1 MKYRFRMFQNMVLQ
15 KIQNVPQLFIQKEI
29 SIAEKALHIQTWGKK
44 KTNKQN
50 KTRYSKAGNVLLV
63 LNMAEAVVIRKLLP

>member
-29 SIAEKALHIQTWGKK
+29 SIAEKALHIQTWGGKK
-44 KTNKQN
+44 